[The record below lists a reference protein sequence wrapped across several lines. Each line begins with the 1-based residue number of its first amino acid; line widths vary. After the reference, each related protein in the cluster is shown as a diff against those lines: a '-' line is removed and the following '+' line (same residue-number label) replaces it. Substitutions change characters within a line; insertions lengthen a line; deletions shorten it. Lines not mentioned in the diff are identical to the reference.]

1 MNEYLMDPVVLEKL
15 ERFSRR
21 RRFLILLRGACGT
34 VAVWFAAMMLLAV
47 VDRFVIM
54 PDTLRLV
61 LSIAGYAAA
70 GIVFWR
76 TCGRQ
81 LVRMPDTRELAKLIE
96 LAAPKLREELLS
108 AVELSD
114 NSAEHQWDSE
124 AFRAAVQ
131 KITASHVENI
141 EIESILSRKLISSWL
156 YSALAVVAVFLLLL
170 CIPGLRFPQFFFRAV
185 LAAANMERPS
195 DIKIKVV
202 SPAPPDRI
210 MPEGD
215 SVPVTVSVSGGVV
228 DRVMLEIFPESAPR
242 EKTVMML
249 SGQNN
254 FTSTIQLGRETVR
267 YRIRARDAITRKFML
282 ETRPSPQVVNFQ
294 KTYRYPAYSKLKSKA
309 VREVSGDV
317 DGLEGT
323 EVDMD
328 IEINQPVREASLQIE
343 TGDTTNVVPIK
354 CFKSNRIGATIP
366 LKTSGIYKV
375 NLVAAVTFFENKF
388 SPKYEIR
395 VRPDLLP
402 SVKIDLPEEEQV
414 VKQPDGVV
422 NLAGTAKDDLSV
434 TNVEQVVQVNRGQWK
449 SMPLSRTDS
458 NEVKVARNW
467 DLFELNV
474 HPGDQVVTKLVA
486 TDLKGQRG
494 ESVPVRIKIATPGFD
509 PKRLQDVEAKR
520 EVNNALHQLRQNA
533 EELERM
539 FNEAKN
545 QAGNNAADQLQK
557 RQALLSAAVAAET
570 MEKQAA
576 ETLRKIQ
583 ETLPQTRAPRESAD
597 LALVGNAVSRIARE
611 TLPQV
616 KEAIKQ
622 ATEHTNTND
631 SRSAQEKLNQAND
644 PFWKA
649 LNLSRVTDDANRQML
664 AAEEA
669 NLVSRDLQQLK
680 EEQRAM
686 AEQIKAAAN
695 DTNSIERIARRQSVA
710 ADETKAVEEQL
721 KTLSEHASGGQEHAV
736 RNWEK
741 ELARN
746 RENLEKALGTP
757 DTVPTMDALRPPS
770 EQLQRN
776 VENAANQMQ
785 NVRQNLARQAD
796 KAREWLQ
803 NETGSTADVLTNL
816 QRQMERD
823 RDRNN
828 KAPMDQDKLEAAAE
842 QLKDR
847 ARLEE
852 KKPNADAQFVADTAK
867 AADAV
872 KALQEASNQSVT
884 NGINAVKAL
893 EENFRKLETGHKVAE
908 LTPALRQ
915 LAGQERWEK
924 SDAAETASRARDWD
938 WSEDQIKDLPRKM
951 EQARMPQESAKAM
964 KAIMSNPE
972 ARKVAEEMRNRS
984 SKQDHRQN
992 ISEPLNQMAGDIA
1005 QVKQQ
1010 LQPVME
1016 QARAE
1021 IDKVTPDLGER
1032 LEGLAQAAEKM
1043 EKATEVQVEN
1053 ADKTDST
1060 EKVAREAGKLAEAQ
1074 EKLDGRIEDVKEALR
1089 RDANVQDLATEEGR
1103 ARARDADDANAMLRQ
1118 QTPDAADMLQ
1128 QAAAAAAQPVKQKE
1142 ALKTAGD
1149 QQEKL
1154 ADNLKKLA
1162 EHYKNLE
1169 AGKASEA
1176 TRTALREAEKDTG
1189 LKSVLD
1195 SEYQKA
1201 QALEA
1206 LADKSQEVQLA
1217 ELEKALQ
1224 ANDAMRR
1231 ELGDIAKDTLGE
1243 AAAAMQEAGEK
1254 EQKIATDIGNAIKPE
1269 QQQGSA
1275 AEQAKRIAEQAQKL
1289 AREEV
1294 PAVAKQSEKA
1304 GINNKPELDRAGEAL
1319 SKAANEMPNDFNQQA
1334 EKVAGAMNQQADRM
1348 QHASGELNNAA
1359 NKVQPGNEQQ
1369 KSAQQHAQQASR
1381 QADELAKQARQLA
1394 NALRQMHTAAEQQP
1408 AMEQAMREAGN
1419 DIERAGRHE
1428 ARLGREFM
1436 GKRLQQ
1442 LGQQVENQTA
1452 GQIDKTEQTL
1462 DNSNAPAQAKP
1473 AAEAAKDAIA
1483 KPLDQLESAMKQLPP
1498 QVPEAAQQ
1506 NSGSQLAA
1514 ASEDTAKWMARAL
1527 DTLDSKMNPAS
1538 AADSKRQNQQN
1549 KQGKNEQQS
1558 PNAGQEIAQ
1567 AVQSAAEA
1575 QADAMK
1581 DARSNNMVPGE
1592 QPLSQASQ
1600 GGGNKVK
1607 ALAVLQ
1613 GKMPEAVTIRGEWGK
1628 LPPKLAKDLLDSRRE
1643 GVGGEYREQVNLYFK
1658 AIADKAKG
1666 QKK

>member
-1 MNEYLMDPVVLEKL
+1 MDPVVLEKL

-34 VAVWFAAMMLLAV
+34 VAVWFTAMMLLAL
-47 VDRFVIM
+47 VDRFIIM
-54 PDTLRLV
+54 PDPLRLA

-70 GIVFWR
+70 GVVFWL

-81 LVRMPDTRELAKLIE
+81 MAKIPDTRELAKLIE

-108 AVELSD
+108 AVELADDST
-114 NSAEHQWDSE
+114 EHQWDSE
-124 AFRAAVQ
+124 VFRAAVQ

-141 EIESILSRKLISSWL
+141 QIDSILSRKLISSWL
-156 YSALAVVAVFLLLL
+156 YSALTVVAVFLLLI
-170 CIPGLRFPQFFFRAV
+170 CVPGLRFPQFFFRAM
-185 LAAANMERPS
+185 LAGANFERPS
-195 DIKIKVV
+195 EITIKVV

-228 DRVMLEIFPESAPR
+228 DRVMLEIFPEGAPR
-242 EKTVMML
+242 ERTVMML

-254 FTSTIQLGRETVR
+254 FTSTIQLGRETVH

-282 ETRPSPQVVNFQ
+282 ETRPSPQVVNFH
-294 KTYRYPAYSKLKSKA
+294 KTYRYPHYSKLKSKA

-343 TGDTTNVVPIK
+343 TGGITNVVPIK

-402 SVKIDLPEEEQV
+402 SVKIDLPEQEQV

-449 SMPLSRTDS
+449 SIPLSRNDS
-458 NEVKVARNW
+458 NEIKVARNW

-474 HPGDQVVTKLVA
+474 HPGDQVITKLVA

-494 ESVPVRIKIATPGFD
+494 ESAPVRIKIATPGFD
-509 PKRLQDVEAKR
+509 PKRLQDVQAKR

-545 QAGNNAADQLQK
+545 QAGNNSADQLQK
-557 RQALLSAAVAAET
+557 RQALLSAAVAAEAL
-570 MEKQAA
+570 EKQAA

-597 LALVGNAVSRIARE
+597 MALVGNAVSRIARE
-611 TLPQV
+611 TLPEV

-631 SRSAQEKLNQAND
+631 SRSAQEKLNKAND

-649 LNLSRVTDDANRQML
+649 LNLSRVADDANRQML

-680 EEQRAM
+680 EEQKVM
-686 AEQIKAAAN
+686 AEQIKAAGN

-721 KTLSEHASGGQEHAV
+721 KTLSEHASGGQEHTI

-757 DTVPTMDALRPPS
+757 ETVPSMDTLRPPS

-803 NETGSTADVLTNL
+803 NETGTASDVLANL
-816 QRQMERD
+816 QRQLERD

-828 KAPMDQDKLEAAAE
+828 KAPVDQDRLEAAAE

-847 ARLEE
+847 ADLEE

-872 KALQEASNQSVT
+872 KALQETSDQSVT
-884 NGINAVKAL
+884 NAIGAVKAL
-893 EENFRKLETGHKVAE
+893 EENFRKLEAGHKVAE

-938 WSEDQIKDLPRKM
+938 WSEDQMKDLPRKL
-951 EQARMPQESAKAM
+951 EQARLPQESAKAM
-964 KAIMSNPE
+964 KAITASPE
-972 ARKVAEEMRNRS
+972 IRKVVDEMRDRA
-984 SKQDHRQN
+984 SKQDKKQN
-992 ISEPLNQMAGDIA
+992 ISEPLDQMAGEIA
-1005 QVKQQ
+1005 QIKQQ

-1016 QARAE
+1016 QARSE
-1021 IDKVTPDLGER
+1021 IERVTPGLSDR
-1032 LEGLAQAAEKM
+1032 LEGLAKAAEKM
-1043 EKATEVQVEN
+1043 EKATEAQLEN
-1053 ADKTDST
+1053 AGKAENTD
-1060 EKVAREAGKLAEAQ
+1060 KVAREAGKLAEAQ
-1074 EKLDGRIEDVKEALR
+1074 EKLDNKIEDVKEALR
-1089 RDANVQDLATEEGR
+1089 RDANVQNMATEEGR

-1128 QAAAAAAQPVKQKE
+1128 QAAAAAQPAKQKE

-1154 ADNLKKLA
+1154 ADNLQKLA
-1162 EHYKNLE
+1162 EHYKNME
-1169 AGKASEA
+1169 EGKASEA
-1176 TRTALREAEKDTG
+1176 SRTALREAEKETG

-1206 LADKSQEVQLA
+1206 LAGKSQEAQLA

-1224 ANDAMRR
+1224 VNDAMRR

-1243 AAAAMQEAGEK
+1243 AASSMQQAEDK
-1254 EQKIATDIGNAIKPE
+1254 EQKIAADIGKAVKAE
-1269 QQQGSA
+1269 QQQGST
-1275 AEQAKRIAEQAQKL
+1275 AEQAKRISEKAQKMV
-1289 AREEV
+1289 REEI
-1294 PAVAKQSEKA
+1294 PSVAKQSEKA
-1304 GINNKPELDRAGEAL
+1304 GINNKQELDRASEAL
-1319 SKAANEMPNDFNQQA
+1319 SSAAKDMPTDFSQQS
-1334 EKVAGAMNQQADRM
+1334 EKIAGAMNQQADRL

-1359 NKVQPGNEQQ
+1359 NKAQPGNEQQ
-1369 KSAQQHAQQASR
+1369 KSAQQQAQQASQ
-1381 QADELAKQARQLA
+1381 QANEMAQQARQLA
-1394 NALRQMHTAAEQQP
+1394 NALRQMHSAADQQP
-1408 AMEQAMREAGN
+1408 VLEQAMREAGN

-1436 GKRLQQ
+1436 GTRLQQ
-1442 LGQQVENQTA
+1442 LGQQVKNQTA
-1452 GQIDKTEQTL
+1452 GQIDKTEQAL
-1462 DNSNAPAQAKP
+1462 DNANAPAQAQP

-1498 QVPEAAQQ
+1498 QVPEPSQQ
-1506 NSGSQLAA
+1506 SSESQLAS
-1514 ASEDTAKWMARAL
+1514 ASEDAAKWMARAL
-1527 DTLDSKMNPAS
+1527 DTLDSKINPAK
-1538 AADSKRQNQQN
+1538 AAENNRQNQKN
-1549 KQGKNEQQS
+1549 KGKGDQQS
-1558 PNAGQEIAQ
+1558 SNTAQ
-1567 AVQSAAEA
+1567 DLARAVQSAAEA

-1592 QPLSQASQ
+1592 QPISQAASQ
-1600 GGGNKVK
+1600 GGGAKAR
-1607 ALAVLQ
+1607 ALAVMQ
-1613 GKMPEAVTIRGEWGK
+1613 GKLPEAVVIRGDWGK
-1628 LPPKLAKDLLDSRRE
+1628 LPPKLAKDLLDSQRE